1 MTTFFEQNRRYLT
14 ALVYIIVLILFIAWL
29 APIVSEPKTYRLAQS
44 GLTGIL
50 VGGVYALVAL
60 GIVVINKASGVFNFA
75 HGWMMLVGGLL
86 FFSFFN
92 TETVSMPAAVILAAF
107 TVAMALS
114 ALASD
119 DVLKDK
125 TLAPSV
131 EQNPGA
137 FLIYALRQLVRKLFL
152 IVFGIFIQAVVVLRT
167 PVRIA
172 GAIGVIVA
180 LTVAMTI
187 GGLEWQWLHAIAG
200 SVCGATLLGLM
211 IERYTIRPL
220 IGQPLFAAV
229 LVTLALGEG
238 VIRGLTQIAWG
249 SVELTLPIFANLSG
263 LGLSQTIIFDS
274 KAAFGDAFGGPIV
287 IKVQLLM
294 AFLLAL
300 VTFAGFLFF
309 FQRTSIGLAMRATSE
324 NQQLAQSVGL
334 RVRVIL
340 AVAWA
345 TAALLAAT
353 AGILQGG
360 ATSLSLFLPLVALR
374 AFPAVLLGGL
384 ESIGGALIGGLII
397 GFVEQMA
404 TLLFPGQQAGTE
416 LAPYVVLMIVLVIR
430 PEGLFGQ
437 KRIERI

>member
-14 ALVYIIVLILFIAWL
+14 ILAYIIVLLLAVVWL
-29 APIVSEPKTYRLAQS
+29 APVVSQPKTYRLAQS
-44 GLTGIL
+44 GLTGIM

-75 HGWMMLVGGLL
+75 HGWMMLVGGLV
-86 FFSFFN
+86 FYSFFT
-92 TETVSMPAAVILAAF
+92 TEAISAPVAAVLAAF
-107 TVAMALS
+107 TVAMGLS
-114 ALASD
+114 TLASD
-119 DVLKDK
+119 DVLRSDA
-125 TLAPSV
+125 LAPSID
-131 EQNPGA
+131 QNPGA
-137 FLIYALRQLVRKLFL
+137 FLVYSLRQFVRKIFL
-152 IVFGIFIQAVVVLRT
+152 VIFGIFIQAAYVLKT
-167 PVRIA
+167 PLRIA
-172 GAIGVIVA
+172 GAIGVVIV
-180 LTVAMTI
+180 LTLAMSL
-187 GGLEWQWLHAIAG
+187 GGYELQWLHALVG
-200 SVCGATLLGLM
+200 SICGASLLGLT

-238 VIRGLTQIAWG
+238 VIRGLTQITWG
-249 SVELTLPIFANLSG
+249 SVELTLPIFADLSS
-263 LGLSQTIIFDS
+263 LGLPQTIIFDS
-274 KAAFGDAFGGPIV
+274 KGAFGEAFGGPIV
-287 IKVQLLM
+287 IKIQLLM
-294 AFLLAL
+294 AFVLAL

-345 TAALLAAT
+345 IAALLAAT
-353 AGILQGG
+353 AGVLQGG
-360 ATSLSLFLPLVALR
+360 STSLSLFMPLVALR

-384 ESIGGALIGGLII
+384 ESIGGALIGGLVI
-397 GFVEQMA
+397 GFVEQMS
-404 TLLFPGQQAGTE
+404 TLLFPGQQTGTE